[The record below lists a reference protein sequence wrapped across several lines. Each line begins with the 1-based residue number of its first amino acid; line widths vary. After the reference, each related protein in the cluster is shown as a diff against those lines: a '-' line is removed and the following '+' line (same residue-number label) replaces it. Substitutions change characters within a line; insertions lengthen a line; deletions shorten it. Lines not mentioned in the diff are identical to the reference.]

1 MLTAVDAFLVS
12 LYGYRPSGDPPAEKQ
27 LGHETS
33 PSPPSPLQTDA
44 SRPDN
49 ERSIERDD
57 SLTNHNGNFL
67 KCAPKH
73 GDTALPTEVSTDAS
87 LDRRTSNSSSSSSV
101 AEDWIVNQIPA
112 RLESN
117 FSLCDDETGQS
128 CTRTAGT
135 GSASKSPER
144 LEDNA
149 VSGADTGKDQLSA
162 EDWSRGTGLTD
173 PVSRKPLQPVKI
185 HQPSKN
191 NHSYSDEIK
200 SPSSSNKKM
209 FNAITE
215 KRAALTAYDLINNR
229 AMRAPLSPAALFEK
243 EARAEVLREKP
254 TASLQDISVTVH
266 ERWKNLREEDRKK

>member
-12 LYGYRPSGDPPAEKQ
+12 LYGCQPSGDPTAEKQ

-33 PSPPSPLQTDA
+33 PSPSSSLQSDA

-57 SLTNHNGNFL
+57 SLANHNNNLL
-67 KCAPKH
+67 KCTPKH
-73 GDTALPTEVSTDAS
+73 GDAALSTEISTDAS
-87 LDRRTSNSSSSSSV
+87 LDRQTSNSSSSSSV
-101 AEDWIVNQIPA
+101 ADDWIVKDIPVGF
-112 RLESN
+112 ESN
-117 FSLCDDETGQS
+117 FSLCDDETAQS
-128 CTRTAGT
+128 CTQTTET
-135 GSASKSPER
+135 GSASKSPGR
-144 LEDNA
+144 LEDNT
-149 VSGADTGKDQLSA
+149 VSGADTSKDQLSA

-173 PVSRKPLQPVKI
+173 PVSRKPLQPIKI

-191 NHSYSDEIK
+191 NHSDSDEIK

-215 KRAALTAYDLINNR
+215 KQAALTAYDLISNR